1 MPIEALPG
9 YLQIEKQEQATPR
22 QYTGGDVFSEGISS
36 GFNEHTFSY
45 LSDIYTKYSTS
56 IDTQEISEE
65 EFYKHPS
72 YRPGMKWSAGMNY
85 DLLNQYSESYADQQ
99 RAALVQDNTDNFYIP
114 YFAGGFLAGATDPIN
129 YLPIGLYK
137 KGAGMLVNAIRA
149 GTANAAIE
157 TLLYPVVSEAYEAR
171 GQEYTADQ
179 FQTNLMFAFGAGS
192 AISTV
197 MQGSGKLLNMV
208 PAVRAM
214 GHPDDTGWTN
224 IAAYIGKNP
233 KEFAIDNTTKE
244 MVARQLLQVNEAP
257 GTNVRNTNPFVP
269 NYTRTVDSTGEIHT
283 DAANARTNTYV
294 TTLIDV
300 DNVPAVRGST
310 PALLKIMNELSPYL
324 SDTQVLKVIR
334 SDQPGAPLL
343 LNKQQIKNFV
353 DAESVKY
360 GQTVKGEAR
369 QRAKVFSIA
378 DIGLTNFTAGL
389 DTVTALRTRDGKFNV
404 DYEIE
409 YDLKNPTTRFDLDR
423 GIGKMYRIETG
434 PLLKGKRT
442 LLDIEE
448 AKKIYR
454 DVFEARL
461 QLEKSGADI
470 QGKIVRESEIDSMSK
485 FSNTGK
491 KAQEAIEQA
500 DGRNIPP
507 STAEQ
512 LELAL
517 DTAGRVQTAK
527 QPSTG
532 AARVIKTTA
541 TTDQTNVVKIQE
553 AAVKLKNEKLRA
565 LLESMG
571 AKFSYYGL
579 EFDALTGRLKN
590 TGDVQEKDINLK
602 KIAEQEKEFF
612 ITQFGQSETA
622 AKVAAAQDKFIKCS
636 VESEGL

>member
-22 QYTGGDVFSEGISS
+22 KYTGGDVFSEGISS

-45 LSDIYTKYSTS
+45 LADISTKYSTS

-72 YRPGMKWSAGMNY
+72 YRPGMKWSPGMNY
-85 DLLNQYSESYADQQ
+85 DLLNLYSESYADQQ
-99 RAALVQDNTDNFYIP
+99 RAALVQANTDNFYIP

-137 KGAGMLVNAIRA
+137 KGAGMLVNAVRA

-157 TLLYPVVSEAYEAR
+157 TLLHPVVSEAYEAR
-171 GQEYTADQ
+171 GQEYTTEQ
-179 FQTNLMFAFGAGS
+179 FATNLMFAFGAGS

-224 IAAYIGKNP
+224 IAAYISKNP
-233 KEFAIDNTTKE
+233 KEFAIDNTTRE

-257 GTNVRNTNPFVP
+257 GTNVKNTNPFVP
-269 NYTRTVDSTGEIHT
+269 NFTRTIDSTGEIHT

-294 TTLIDV
+294 TTSIDV
-300 DNVPAVRGST
+300 DNVPTVRGST
-310 PALLKIMNELSPYL
+310 PALLKIINELSPYL
-324 SDTQVLKVIR
+324 SDTQVLKIIR
-334 SDQPGAPLL
+334 SDQAGAPLL

-353 DAESVKY
+353 DTESKKY
-360 GQTVKGEAR
+360 GQTVKGEAK
-369 QRAKVFSIA
+369 QRAKVFSIT

-389 DTVTALRTRDGKFNV
+389 DTMTALRTRDGKFDVN
-404 DYEIE
+404 YEIE

-423 GIGKMYRIETG
+423 GIGKMYRIEAG
-434 PLLKGKRT
+434 PLFKRT
-442 LLDIEE
+442 LLDVEE

-470 QGKIVRESEIDSMSK
+470 QGKIKRESEINTMSK
-485 FSNTGK
+485 FSDTSK
-491 KAQEAIEQA
+491 KAREAMEQA

-512 LELAL
+512 LEIEFNKTTIPAQEP
-517 DTAGRVQTAK
+517 TTRPAA
-527 QPSTG
+527 G
-532 AARVIKTTA
+532 AA
-541 TTDQTNVVKIQE
+541 TDQTNVAKIQE
-553 AAVKLKNEKLRA
+553 AAVKLKNQKLRE
-565 LLESMG
+565 LLENMG
-571 AKFSYYGL
+571 ARFSYYGL
-579 EFDALTGRLKN
+579 EFDAVTGRLKN
-590 TGDVQEKDINLK
+590 TGDVQEKDPNLK
-602 KIAEQEKEFF
+602 KIAEQEKQFF
-612 ITQFGQSETA
+612 ITQFGESENA
-622 AKVAAAQDKFIKCS
+622 AKVAAAHDKFIKCS
-636 VESEGL
+636 IESEGL